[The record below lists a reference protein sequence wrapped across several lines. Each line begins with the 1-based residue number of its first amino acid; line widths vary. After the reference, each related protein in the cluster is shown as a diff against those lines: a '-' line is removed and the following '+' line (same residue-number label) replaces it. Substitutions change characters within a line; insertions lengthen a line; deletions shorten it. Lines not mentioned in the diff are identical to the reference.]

1 MVEIGDNMKLIAEYT
16 DSNLGYSIQ
25 EDKKTGKKN
34 VFIEG
39 VFMSAESK
47 NRNGRIYTK
56 EVLEKAVKK
65 YIEDQVI
72 TGRAVGELNHPDG
85 PSINLDKVSHR
96 ITELNWEGNDV
107 KGKALVLDTPMGQV
121 VKGLVE
127 GGVQLGV
134 SSRGMGS
141 LEMKN
146 GANYV
151 KDDFMLNT
159 VDIVQ
164 DPSAQNCFVNGI
176 FEGTEWKRDEEGHYI
191 PFKAVEEGETEM
203 KEPEVVEEPIVEE
216 IIDNSPSEI
225 AGFEHFLSKL

>member
-1 MVEIGDNMKLIAEYT
+1 MKLIAEFT
-16 DSNLGYSIQ
+16 DKDLGYSIT

-39 VFMSAESK
+39 VFMSAELK
-47 NRNGRIYTK
+47 DRNGRIYTK
-56 EVLEKAVKK
+56 AVLEKAVEK
-65 YIEDQVI
+65 YNQEQVI
-72 TGRAVGELNHPDG
+72 TGRAVGELNHPEG

-96 ITELNWEGNDV
+96 ITELKWDGNDV
-107 KGKALVLDTPMGQV
+107 RGKALVLDTPMGQI

-141 LEMKN
+141 LEQKN

-164 DPSAQNCFVNGI
+164 DPSAQNAFVNGI
-176 FEGTEWKRDEEGHYI
+176 FEGVEWTQDNEGHFGEVI
-191 PFKAVEEGETEM
+191 EKGETEM
-203 KEPEVVEEPIVEE
+203 MEPEVVEEEVVVV
-216 IIDNSPSEI
+216 DNTDSEI
-225 AGFEHFLSKL
+225 AGFGHFLSKL